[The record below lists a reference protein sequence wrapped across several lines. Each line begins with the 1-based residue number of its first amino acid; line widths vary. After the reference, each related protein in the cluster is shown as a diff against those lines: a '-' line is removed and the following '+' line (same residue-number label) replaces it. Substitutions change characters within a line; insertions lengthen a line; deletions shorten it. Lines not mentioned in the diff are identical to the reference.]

1 MFEELFSQPSTIER
15 YRTAPFAEERLC
27 YLQYRAEA
35 GASRGTLRNVAN
47 HQLCL
52 LRHLELSPSESVH
65 VSQVETAARKQT
77 SRARRSHRKSA
88 LPARSTVFFSH
99 AVHWLRFLGWLHE
112 ANVVRHPHVREVAVF
127 TAWMREVRGFS
138 EVTIHGYCAAADE
151 FFIWLASR
159 DMPLASVRITDIDRA
174 IEAKHTRRR
183 YSRATIKVY
192 ADRLRAFFRF
202 AEARGWCMPGLAAA
216 IMPARGYPD
225 ETVPAR
231 LKREDIERLLATTEG
246 DRPVDKRDRAIL
258 MLLVAYGLR
267 SGEVRG
273 LQLRDIDW
281 ENETVRVRRPKPGRT
296 HFYPLSRGVG
306 QAILRY
312 IIEVR
317 PRRSERTLF
326 FTLYAPFRPL
336 SGSGLGGMVRNRLD
350 RLGIVTGRRGPH
362 ALRHAAA
369 QHLLDQGMPMKVIGD
384 YLGHRD
390 PSSTAVYAKVD
401 LNALREVADFDL
413 EGLA

>member
-1 MFEELFSQPSTIER
+1 MLVECRLR
-15 YRTAPFAEERLC
+15 YLRH
-27 YLQYRAEA
+27 RAES
-35 GASRGTLRNVAN
+35 GVSRITLRSAAVQ
-47 HQLCL
+47 QLHLVHLLDLRDGDTVRVSEIEAAVRDWSGSAFRWNRRPVSASAKAEL
-52 LRHLELSPSESVH
+52 LRLS
-65 VSQVETAARKQT
+65 
-77 SRARRSHRKSA
+77 
-88 LPARSTVFFSH
+88 
-99 AVHWLRFLGWLHE
+99 VHWLRFLGWLE
-112 ANVVRHPHVREVAVF
+112 EPKEVRHPHTVEVATF
-127 TAWMREVRGFS
+127 EQWMREERGFS

-151 FFIWLASR
+151 FFIWLATR
-159 DMPLASVRITDIDRA
+159 DMLLASVRITDIDRA
-174 IEAKHTRRR
+174 IEAKHARRR
-183 YSRATIKVY
+183 YSRATIKNY

-202 AEARGWCMPGLAAA
+202 AEARGWCMRGLAAA
-216 IMPARGYPD
+216 IFTGRAYPD
-225 ETVPAR
+225 ETVPTQ

-273 LQLRDIDW
+273 LQLHDIDW
-281 ENETVRVRRPKPGRT
+281 ENEIVRVRRPKPGRT
-296 HFYPLSRGVG
+296 HFYPLSTGVG

-312 IIEVR
+312 ILEVR

-326 FTLYAPFRPL
+326 FTLHAPFRPL

-390 PSSTAVYAKVD
+390 PSSAAVYAKVN

-413 EGLA
+413 EDLA